1 MTYLRVLDCGPASSV
16 QDAGRFGYRR
26 YGVSTAGAMDHIS
39 LSLANALV
47 GNAPHEAAVELVLS
61 GGRFELQGG
70 AALCA
75 VAGGGAEL
83 LIDGRPVAPLHSACA
98 YEGSILQVR
107 SPNRGVFAYLSFSG
121 AVKSPCVMGSRA
133 THRRTGLGGAPLQ
146 PGDRLPLDDG
156 EAFTGEFA
164 PLRLRQPQAPARQP
178 SGNEIRILPAPQLDA
193 FPPDAL
199 SALDGAEFTID
210 ALSDRMAY
218 RLRGAAP
225 IRRCSTE
232 LVSDGVTPGSLQIP
246 GDGTVLV
253 LMRDCQTTGGYPKIA
268 NVISADLH
276 HLAQIPPGQRVR
288 LRQVTH
294 ARAVSAARGLKV
306 WMNSLKH
313 GIDPALTEPDV
324 KVLLGCNLI
333 SGVTDGKS

>member
-1 MTYLRVLDCGPASSV
+1 MRYLRVLDCGPVTSV

-47 GNAPHEAAVELVLS
+47 GNAPYDAAVELVLS
-61 GGRFELQGG
+61 GGRFELQGE

-83 LIDGRPVAPLHSACA
+83 LIDGRPIAPLHSACA
-98 YEGSILQVR
+98 YDGAILQVR
-107 SPNRGVFAYLSFSG
+107 TPKRGVFAYLSVSG

-146 PGDRLPLDDG
+146 PGDRLPLDNG
-156 EAFTGEFA
+156 EAFTGDLR
-164 PLRLRQPQAPARQP
+164 PLRLRQSQAPARQP
-178 SGNEIRILPAPQLDA
+178 SGNEIRILPGPQLDT
-193 FPPDAL
+193 FPPDEF
-199 SALDGAEFTID
+199 SALCGAQLTID

-225 IRRCSTE
+225 TRRGSAE
-232 LVSDGVTPGSLQIP
+232 MVSDGVTPGSVQVP
-246 GDGTVLV
+246 GDGTLLV

-294 ARAVSAARGLKV
+294 AQAVSAARGIKV
-306 WMNSLKH
+306 WMDSLKH
-313 GIDPALTEPDV
+313 CIDPALTEPDV
-324 KVLLGCNLI
+324 AVLLGYNLI